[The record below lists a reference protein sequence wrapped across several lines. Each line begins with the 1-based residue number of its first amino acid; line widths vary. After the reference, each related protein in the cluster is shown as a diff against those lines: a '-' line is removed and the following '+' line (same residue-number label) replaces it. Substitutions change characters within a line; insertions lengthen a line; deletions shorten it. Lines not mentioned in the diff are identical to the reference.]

1 MDEMLSLLSKDPFL
15 MSRKH
20 SSFLLSMII
29 AITWMVPSHL
39 RSQGGVKLVSGTGR
53 ITLDNTI
60 EERLRLLED
69 KVR

>member
-1 MDEMLSLLSKDPFL
+1 
-15 MSRKH
+15 
-20 SSFLLSMII
+20 
-29 AITWMVPSHL
+29 MVPSHF